1 MQIVQNL
8 RVTKELTGKISK
20 YLFPSLFPVSKVP
33 SLKANPINSIL
44 FMILLVR
51 IGKQG
56 SQMAVGGSSDQKN
69 KKVCKKGKPWTGG
82 ETLVRKYAQQVPFP
96 KSMPVSQKACPLP
109 CWSWA
114 YAGYSLSAQGVTYEV
129 SGTPREQGTRDI
141 KEGSQTSTGPLLW
154 GGPLL
159 TVSKVCG
166 LHNKSCLL
174 EL

>member
-56 SQMAVGGSSDQKN
+56 SQMAVGGSSD
-69 KKVCKKGKPWTGG
+69 
-82 ETLVRKYAQQVPFP
+82 
-96 KSMPVSQKACPLP
+96 
-109 CWSWA
+109 
-114 YAGYSLSAQGVTYEV
+114 
-129 SGTPREQGTRDI
+129 
-141 KEGSQTSTGPLLW
+141 
-154 GGPLL
+154 
-159 TVSKVCG
+159 
-166 LHNKSCLL
+166 
-174 EL
+174 